1 MKETLPEG
9 EIGKYYVYTKSPY
22 HVRDLIIYLE
32 EKVDPSSVSIEFI
45 GGQDRGLLLVCEPGL
60 FYTSSIQP
68 YIQSFFRV
76 PSLAMVD
83 MAVMQRSEK
92 LIRKL
97 GFDDEENTQIDL
109 LVDFL
114 KEETLDLTQLVSEVS
129 TLPVVNLSVD
139 REGDLQRYLASVV
152 SQKTG
157 AATRSKIPLTE
168 YLSHHHILLSTPNA
182 SESRRLSDLSSL
194 RELHIHGPALPLL
207 NILLDLMGPYSVD
220 TVSLINTPRLLSLR
234 EESSARRLNDKASEL
249 IVDGLYKDDKSR
261 TLLSKHSLNI
271 HFPFHLPSPSPQ
283 RAVAFS
289 LASAI
294 VAWTCIPP
302 SSTTLPTL

>member
-1 MKETLPEG
+1 M
-9 EIGKYYVYTKSPY
+9 
-22 HVRDLIIYLE
+22 
-32 EKVDPSSVSIEFI
+32 DPSSVSIEFI

-129 TLPVVNLSVD
+129 TLPVVNHSVD

-168 YLSHHHILLSTPNA
+168 YLSHHHILLSTPDA

-283 RAVAFS
+283 RAAVFS
-289 LASAI
+289 SASAI
-294 VAWTCIPP
+294 VAWTCILPF
-302 SSTTLPTL
+302 STTLPTL

>member
-1 MKETLPEG
+1 M
-9 EIGKYYVYTKSPY
+9 
-22 HVRDLIIYLE
+22 
-32 EKVDPSSVSIEFI
+32 
-45 GGQDRGLLLVCEPGL
+45 
-60 FYTSSIQP
+60 
-68 YIQSFFRV
+68 
-76 PSLAMVD
+76 
-83 MAVMQRSEK
+83 
-92 LIRKL
+92 
-97 GFDDEENTQIDL
+97 
-109 LVDFL
+109 
-114 KEETLDLTQLVSEVS
+114 
-129 TLPVVNLSVD
+129 
-139 REGDLQRYLASVV
+139 V

-168 YLSHHHILLSTPNA
+168 YLSHHHILLSTPDA

-283 RAVAFS
+283 RAAVFS
-289 LASAI
+289 SASAI
-294 VAWTCIPP
+294 VAWTCILPF
-302 SSTTLPTL
+302 STTLPTL